1 MKLYDIDEK
10 ILACVDQ
17 ETGEIIDEEALAGL
31 QLEKDRKI
39 EGIACWVKDLTAE
52 AKALKEEAD
61 NLKKRQKAAENKAES
76 LKKFLL
82 GYLGGQKFK
91 TAKASISYHHTK
103 AVDILDEASIPEEYL
118 RIKKELSKSDIS
130 KALKEGKEVPGA
142 ELVERTSV
150 TSR

>member
-76 LKKFLL
+76 LKKFYELL
-82 GYLGGQKFK
+82 VILTIDLLELDLWKRILLQ
-91 TAKASISYHHTK
+91 
-103 AVDILDEASIPEEYL
+103 AVRL
-118 RIKKELSKSDIS
+118 IKES
-130 KALKEGKEVPGA
+130 
-142 ELVERTSV
+142 
-150 TSR
+150 